1 MSAAG
6 TPGGG
11 SACRAGSAAPSQPTA
26 ASEPAE
32 SHPSTVSAPPTT
44 TDWHLLLR
52 GALRSL
58 AESGVDSPRADAEL
72 LAAHVMGLE
81 TGTALARILAGA
93 RAGAADAARYREL
106 VSRRAARVPLQHLT
120 GEALFHGVRL
130 QVGPGVF
137 LPRPETELLVEH
149 TLAAVDGADRPVL
162 VDLCTGSGAVAAA
175 LAHARAE
182 AGRPADV
189 HAVELDPEAHRWA
202 ARNLEPLGVH
212 LVLGD
217 AAVALGELDG
227 TVDAVTVNPPYVPEG
242 QAPLQP
248 EARLD
253 PALALYG
260 GDATGMRIPLAMAEA
275 AARLLRPGGVL
286 AMEHDE
292 THGPELVA
300 ALREQGPWSEVG
312 GHEDL
317 TGRPRWL
324 HAVRA

>member
-1 MSAAG
+1 MTG
-6 TPGGG
+6 PGLPADGPE
-11 SACRAGSAAPSQPTA
+11 APAEAPGA
-26 ASEPAE
+26 ASG
-32 SHPSTVSAPPTT
+32 TPTT
-44 TDWHLLLR
+44 TDWHLLVR

-58 AESGVDSPRADAEL
+58 AGSGVDSPRADAEQ

-81 TGTALARILAGA
+81 TGAALARILAGA
-93 RAGAADAARYREL
+93 RASDEDAACYAGL
-106 VSRRAARVPLQHLT
+106 VARRAERVPLQHLT
-120 GEALFHGVRL
+120 GEAYFHGVRL
-130 QVGPGVF
+130 QVGSGVF
-137 LPRPETELLVEH
+137 LPRPETELLVE
-149 TLAAVDGADRPVL
+149 AALEAVAGIDRPVL

-182 AGRPADV
+182 AGRPAEV
-189 HAVELDPEAHRWA
+189 HAVELDPDAHRWA
-202 ARNLEPLGVH
+202 AANLEPLGVH

-217 AAVALGELDG
+217 AAAVLTDLDG

-242 QAPLQP
+242 QLPLQP

-260 GDATGMRIPLAMAEA
+260 GDAAGTRIPLTMAAA
-275 AARLLRPGGVL
+275 AARLLAPGGVL
-286 AMEHDE
+286 ALEHDE

-300 ALREQGPWSEVG
+300 AVRAQDTWAEVV

>member
-1 MSAAG
+1 MTGSGLSADGAG
-6 TPGGG
+6 PASGG
-11 SACRAGSAAPSQPTA
+11 ALPQPA
-26 ASEPAE
+26 
-32 SHPSTVSAPPTT
+32 T
-44 TDWHLLLR
+44 TDWHLLVR
-52 GALRSL
+52 GALRRLSG
-58 AESGVDSPRADAEL
+58 SGVDSPRADAEQ
-72 LAAHVMGLE
+72 LAAHVMGLQ
-81 TGTALARILAGA
+81 TGAALARILAGA
-93 RAGAADAARYREL
+93 RASADEAARYGEL
-106 VSRRAARVPLQHLT
+106 VARRVERVPLQHLT
-120 GEALFHGVRL
+120 GEASFHGVCL

-149 TLAAVDGADRPVL
+149 TLAAVAGIDRPVL

-182 AGRPADV
+182 TGRPADV
-189 HAVELDPEAHRWA
+189 HAVELDPTAHRWA

-217 AAVALGELDG
+217 AAAALSELDG
-227 TVDAVTVNPPYVPEG
+227 TAHAVTVNPPYVPDG
-242 QAPLQP
+242 RLPAQP

-260 GDATGMRIPLAMAEA
+260 GDAAGTRIPLTMATT
-275 AARLLRPGGVL
+275 AARLLRTGGVL
-286 AMEHDE
+286 TMEHDE

-300 ALREQGPWSEVG
+300 AVRAQGAWADVV

>member
-1 MSAAG
+1 MSTAG
-6 TPGGG
+6 TP
-11 SACRAGSAAPSQPTA
+11 ADRAG
-26 ASEPAE
+26 
-32 SHPSTVSAPPTT
+32 SAPPTT
-44 TDWHLLLR
+44 TDWHLLVR
-52 GALRSL
+52 GAVRSL
-58 AESGVDSPRADAEL
+58 AGSGVDSPRADADR
-72 LAAHVMGLE
+72 LAAHVMELD

-93 RAGAADAARYREL
+93 RASADEAARYTEL
-106 VSRRAARVPLQHLT
+106 VGRRAARVPLQHLT
-120 GEALFHGVRL
+120 GEAFFHGVRL

-149 TLAAVDGADRPVL
+149 ALAAVAETDRPVM

-189 HAVELDPEAHRWA
+189 HAVELDPDAHRWA

-217 AAVALGELDG
+217 AAQALAELDG

-242 QAPLQP
+242 QLPVQP

-260 GDATGMRIPLAMAEA
+260 GDATGMRIPLAMARA
-275 AARLLRPGGVL
+275 AARLLQTGGVL

-300 ALREQGPWSEVG
+300 ALGEQGTWAEVA
-312 GHEDL
+312 GHPDL